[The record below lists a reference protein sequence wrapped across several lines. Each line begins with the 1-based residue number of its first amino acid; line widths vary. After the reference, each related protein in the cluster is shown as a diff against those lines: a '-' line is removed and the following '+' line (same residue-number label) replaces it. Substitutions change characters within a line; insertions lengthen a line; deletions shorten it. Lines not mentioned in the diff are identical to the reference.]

1 MVLLTKSFQFK
12 LNKLFPNERCVYEV
26 YINKYDGRRVV
37 LLPLLFYFFKEIQP
51 WKWAILNEPYV
62 ICHFVSCQNSRW
74 RWQINFMVIKIK
86 RCYSPCAFPLANGQ
100 PMIGTPWLIL
110 SITKFHPVMGKKCS
124 NRFVWQNFQLGRP
137 VIH

>member
-1 MVLLTKSFQFK
+1 MSPWFIANMQIILSIKFSIRFK
-12 LNKLFPNERCVYEV
+12 TNIQE
-26 YINKYDGRRVV
+26 
-37 LLPLLFYFFKEIQP
+37 LFYHWNRAISHWFFIFKEIQP

-62 ICHFVSCQNSRW
+62 ICDFVSNQNSRW
-74 RWQINFMVIKIK
+74 RWQINFMAIKIK
-86 RCYSPCAFPLANGQ
+86 RCYSPCGFPLANGQ

-110 SITKFHPVMGKKCS
+110 SITEFHPVMGKKCS